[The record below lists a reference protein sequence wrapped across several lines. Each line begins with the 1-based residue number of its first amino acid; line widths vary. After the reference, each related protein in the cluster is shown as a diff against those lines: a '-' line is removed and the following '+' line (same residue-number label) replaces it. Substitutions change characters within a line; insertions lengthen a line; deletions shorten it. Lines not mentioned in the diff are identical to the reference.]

1 MATPSDL
8 LAYAAKDLG
17 YSRWNDPLQGTK
29 YGRWYADLVGN
40 PGYAANGVAF
50 CAMAASYW
58 FDGIGEDCPGLPEAY
73 VPYIYNKAKKVVGVV
88 LSNKRNA
95 KPGDLILFDWGNDG
109 SLNHTGIVEL
119 NKGSYLQTIE
129 GNSPAGKVARH
140 TRSWGT
146 IRYIIRPVWDGD
158 DPETIE
164 DPRIIAVDGL
174 WGGDTTYL
182 AQLILD
188 APYKDRIISRQNA
201 EWRSISKGCTLE
213 WKWLQSGYEKG
224 SQTIALLQ
232 EVWGVPAKDRDG
244 LAGPDTWGYMID
256 YYARQGSGA
265 ENDRRLDY
273 PSITIKQFQR
283 NLNAGKI

>member
-8 LAYAAKDLG
+8 LAYAARDIG

-73 VPYIYNKAKKVVGVV
+73 VPYIYNKARKVVGAV

-95 KPGDLILFDWGNDG
+95 KPGDLVLFDWNNDG
-109 SLNHTGIVEL
+109 SINHTGIVEL

-164 DPRIIAVDGL
+164 DPRIIAVDGR

-188 APYKDRIISRQNA
+188 APDKDRIISRQNA
-201 EWRSISKGCTLE
+201 EWRSISKGCTLG

-224 SQTIALLQ
+224 SPTIALLQ

-244 LAGPDTWGYMID
+244 LGGPDTWGYMID

>member
-8 LAYAAKDLG
+8 LAYAARDIG

-58 FDGIGEDCPGLPEAY
+58 FDGIGEDCPGLPGAY
-73 VPYIYNKAKKVVGVV
+73 VPYIYNKARKVVGAV

-95 KPGDLILFDWGNDG
+95 KPGDLILFDWNNDG

-146 IRYIIRPVWDGD
+146 IKYIIRPVWDGD

-188 APYKDRIISRQNA
+188 APDKDRIISRQNA

-224 SQTIALLQ
+224 SPTIALLQ
-232 EVWGVPAKDRDG
+232 EAWGVPAKGCDG
-244 LAGPDTWGYMID
+244 LVGPDTWGYMID